1 MEVGALALDGLMLL
15 AEQSHRFPTA
25 VTALLATT
33 HHTLRLLELL
43 LATPMQPWILNHVTL
58 GGDEEHLQANVYAR
72 LASGGGKRLG
82 RPIGARENGIPAVS
96 LFADGDGLGRA
107 FQRAAPAHCDA
118 TNRRQDEAAIGQPC
132 AVVVL
137 RIGERVVAVAPLV
150 ARIACCFTC
159 FCPAEECL
167 KRAVYTQH
175 H

>member
-1 MEVGALALDGLMLL
+1 MEVGALALDGLMRPLK
-15 AEQSHRFPTA
+15 QSHRFASA
-25 VTALLATT
+25 VTPLLATT

-43 LATPMQPWILNHVTL
+43 LATPMQPWILNHVPL

-82 RPIGARENGIPAVS
+82 RHIGARENGIPAVS

-118 TNRRQDEAAIGQPC
+118 TNLGKHEAAVVQPC

-137 RIGERVVAVAPLV
+137 RIGERVVAIPALV

-167 KRAVYTQH
+167 KRAVYT
-175 H
+175 